1 VIPQIDKEIGISVY
15 TTKSSSISGK
25 IKQNENDFSVK
36 EVLSEKAIDS
46 FDNDEGHAVYLLKK
60 SGIDTNHALAD
71 IEKRYGLVLKSL
83 GLKDANAKTEQYVYT
98 YKKINS
104 LEEYN
109 GKKYSAQRVG
119 FVKKPISKKDMLGNY
134 FEIRVSNLNDAL
146 PSFSGNENILNFF
159 GYQRFG
165 SKRPITHLV
174 GKSII
179 KGDYEEAIEYL
190 LNFSSKYDSEK
201 NNEIRKLISERNS
214 ESEIIELLPY
224 SMDIERNLLR
234 QLSNDNDSKNAIR
247 SIPLTLRRFYIQAYQ
262 SFLFNKTLSLAYEF
276 EEQLFAPENDDVC
289 FDKNFVLGKFEND
302 SSQKLAIPLVGHS
315 YYKKSR
321 FDYYIKKVLEEELLT
336 PKDFFIKDFQELSI
350 DGGFRNASINY
361 LNFLIHENLIKF
373 QLSRG
378 SYATIV
384 LREILKPSNPLDCG
398 F

>member
-1 VIPQIDKEIGISVY
+1 M
-15 TTKSSSISGK
+15 T
-25 IKQNENDFSVK
+25 
-36 EVLSEKAIDS
+36 
-46 FDNDEGHAVYLLKK
+46 
-60 SGIDTNHALAD
+60 D

-146 PSFSGNENILNFF
+146 PSFSGNENILIFF

-190 LNFSSKYDSEK
+190 ISFSSKYDSEK

>member
-1 VIPQIDKEIGISVY
+1 MIPQIDKEIGISVY

-83 GLKDANAKTEQYVYT
+83 GLKDANAKTEQYVYA

-134 FEIRVSNLNDAL
+134 FEIRVSDLNDTL

-289 FDKNFVLGKFEND
+289 FDNNFVLGKFEND

-361 LNFLIHENLIKF
+361 LNFQIHENLIKF

>member
-134 FEIRVSNLNDAL
+134 FEIRISDLNDAL
-146 PSFSGNENILNFF
+146 PFFSGKENILNFF

-289 FDKNFVLGKFEND
+289 FDKNSVLGKFEND

>member
-1 VIPQIDKEIGISVY
+1 MIPQIDKEIGISVY

-83 GLKDANAKTEQYVYT
+83 GLKDANAKTEQYVYA

-361 LNFLIHENLIKF
+361 LNFQIHENLIKF

>member
-1 VIPQIDKEIGISVY
+1 MIPQIDKEIGISVY

-83 GLKDANAKTEQYVYT
+83 GLKDANAKTEQYVYA

-134 FEIRVSNLNDAL
+134 FEIRISDLNDTL
-146 PSFSGNENILNFF
+146 PSFSGKENILNFF

-361 LNFLIHENLIKF
+361 LNFQIHENLIKF

>member
-1 VIPQIDKEIGISVY
+1 MIPQIDKEIGISVY

-83 GLKDANAKTEQYVYT
+83 GLKDANAKTEQYVYA

-384 LREILKPSNPLDCG
+384 LREILKPSNPVDCG

>member
-1 VIPQIDKEIGISVY
+1 MIPQIDKEIGISVY

-83 GLKDANAKTEQYVYT
+83 GLKDANAKTEQYVYA

-134 FEIRVSNLNDAL
+134 FEIRVSDLNDAL

-190 LNFSSKYDSEK
+190 LSFSSKYDSEK

-361 LNFLIHENLIKF
+361 LNFQIHENLIKF

-384 LREILKPSNPLDCG
+384 LREILKATI
-398 F
+398 

>member
-1 VIPQIDKEIGISVY
+1 MIPQIDKEIGISVY

-83 GLKDANAKTEQYVYT
+83 GLKDANAKTEQYVYA

-361 LNFLIHENLIKF
+361 LNFQINENLIKF